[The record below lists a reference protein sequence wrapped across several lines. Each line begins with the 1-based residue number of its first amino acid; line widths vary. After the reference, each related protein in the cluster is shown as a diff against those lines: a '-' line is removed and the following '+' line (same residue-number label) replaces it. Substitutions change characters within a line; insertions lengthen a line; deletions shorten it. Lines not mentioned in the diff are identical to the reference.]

1 MNTDYRPFFF
11 LVSFVFLVLGFIING
26 VGSIDLP
33 AVEATADEKPNED
46 TAPPFSK
53 ILAVILYA
61 IAVAV
66 CLVGLYL

>member
-1 MNTDYRPFFF
+1 MINDYRPFFF

-26 VGSIDLP
+26 LGSVELP
-33 AVEATADEKPNED
+33 AIEATPTQQQED
-46 TAPPFSK
+46 KAPPLS
-53 ILAVILYA
+53 IIIAVVLYA